1 MENDFLLVGL
11 IFLFASFT
19 QGYAGFAFQLISLS
33 LLSFV
38 WNINDAIPVCAM
50 FGLVINIYVTYKM
63 RTHISFRAVK
73 PLIISALFGIPIGIY
88 LLMIVNIE
96 IIRISLGTL
105 IILFV
110 AISVFN
116 LDTKIN
122 LNVKWRYFFGL
133 TSGILGG
140 AFNTNGPPILIYLWL
155 SKVNAYQFKAMIST
169 FFLFS
174 SLAIVAGHF
183 AAGISTQA
191 TLVLFLKFIPF
202 ILIGQFAGVRLFQSV
217 DSKYYSK
224 FILFLLLLISIKLLF
239 S

>member
-1 MENDFLLVGL
+1 VD
-11 IFLFASFT
+11 
-19 QGYAGFAFQLISLS
+19 
-33 LLSFV
+33 
-38 WNINDAIPVCAM
+38 
-50 FGLVINIYVTYKM
+50 
-63 RTHISFRAVK
+63 
-73 PLIISALFGIPIGIY
+73 
-88 LLMIVNIE
+88 
-96 IIRISLGTL
+96 
-105 IILFV
+105 
-110 AISVFN
+110 
-116 LDTKIN
+116 
-122 LNVKWRYFFGL
+122 
-133 TSGILGG
+133 
-140 AFNTNGPPILIYLWL
+140 YLWL